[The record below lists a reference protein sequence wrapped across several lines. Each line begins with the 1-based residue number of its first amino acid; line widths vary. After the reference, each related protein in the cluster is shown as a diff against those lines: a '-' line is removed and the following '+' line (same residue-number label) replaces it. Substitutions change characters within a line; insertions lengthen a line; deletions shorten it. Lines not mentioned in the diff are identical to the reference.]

1 MAFKVGAVLG
11 DMEFVQ
17 FHPTVT
23 KLDGETFLMTETL
36 RGEGAKVV
44 NEKGERFLFNY
55 HPKGE
60 LAPRDILSRAIY
72 IYRDVEKSSDFHGFK
87 GIEDFQKNSQWSLLT

>member
-17 FHPTVT
+17 FHPTVA

-44 NEKGERFLFNY
+44 NEKGEKFLFNY

-60 LAPRDILSRAIY
+60 LAPRDMLSRAIY
-72 IYRDVEKSSDFHGFK
+72 IEMLKGHRIFMDLRD
-87 GIEDFQKNSQWSLLT
+87 IEDFQKNSQWSLLT